1 MQAAQSME
9 HSSATPR
16 RVHLEGG
23 SSVLSGKVVM
33 KLRPV
38 RFFMVYVGA
47 SYTPTFLRSLACRG
61 RAHQHGASPMSWSI
75 ETRWLLIS
83 KGMEFAISRLLGP

>member
-38 RFFMVYVGA
+38 RFFIVYVGA

-61 RAHQHGASPMSWSI
+61 HVHQQGVSAMAYSM
-75 ETRWLLIS
+75 
-83 KGMEFAISRLLGP
+83 